1 MHKETIVKNN
11 NCYEMQIQHRMTSDY
26 KYRGTVKVSLAGSL
40 VCEFSCLSLQ
50 PIRSDV
56 HWDGWDQLRSL
67 GFKRVKSN

>member
-1 MHKETIVKNN
+1 
-11 NCYEMQIQHRMTSDY
+11 MQIQHRMTSDY